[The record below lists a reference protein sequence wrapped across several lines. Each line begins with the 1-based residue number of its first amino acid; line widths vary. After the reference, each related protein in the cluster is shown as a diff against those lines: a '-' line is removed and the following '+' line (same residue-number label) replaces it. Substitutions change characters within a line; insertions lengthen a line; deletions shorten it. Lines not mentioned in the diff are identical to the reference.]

1 MKFYIYK
8 LALNKR
14 GRRKKHT
21 DERTLTT
28 DFILHNLSECEYDFL
43 HLKKEMLTWM
53 VRVEFGIDPY
63 LLTTNKGR

>member
-14 GRRKKHT
+14 GRGKKHT

-43 HLKKEMLTWM
+43 HL
-53 VRVEFGIDPY
+53 
-63 LLTTNKGR
+63 NKGM